1 MQHGSTNSPAKKER
15 RLTISAIRVRQ
26 AHPPAWPAEPEIIP
40 VTRSLQSLLDLCWR
54 SDFTR
59 RLLDYTVEVKH
70 VRQCES
76 CGMGVALIS
85 VAGEI
90 RWVDAIRDPDPGPFC
105 PRGWTANALG
115 SDHTCGGRQ

>member
-1 MQHGSTNSPAKKER
+1 MVKDTASSSALSKIR
-15 RLTISAIRVRQ
+15 RLKSSSIRQ
-26 AHPPAWPAEPEIIP
+26 PNPPAWFTEPEIIP
-40 VTRSLQSLLDLCWR
+40 VTRPLQFLLDLCWR
-54 SDFTR
+54 SDATR
-59 RLLDYTVEVKH
+59 RFLDYIVPVKH

-90 RWVDAIRDPDPGPFC
+90 RLVDAIRDPDPGPFQ

-115 SDHTCGGRQ
+115 SDHICGDRQ